1 MLLAPQLY
9 YLQLAASCLTLSR
22 LNKKSCAQ
30 SRPLLHLTLDTNG
43 NWIIELED
51 YKALVSDLMVSDQG
65 YQSDAS

>member
-1 MLLAPQLY
+1 MDSDRSEPEGIV
-9 YLQLAASCLTLSR
+9 
-22 LNKKSCAQ
+22 
-30 SRPLLHLTLDTNG
+30 HLTLDANG